1 MFFADQKKEEV
12 MPTEG
17 EKSPEAE
24 NNNNKKNKTG
34 GSQDSQPSPLA
45 LLAATCSKI
54 GTPGE
59 NQSTGQQQII
69 IDPSQGLVQLQ
80 NQPQQLELVT
90 TQLAGNANAWQLVA
104 AAPPASKENNVAQQG
119 SSVASSTASPSG
131 SNNGNTSP
139 SKTKS
144 GNSSATNPGQFQVVQ
159 VQNPSGS
166 VQYQVIPQ
174 IQTTE
179 GQQIQINPA
188 NATALQDLQGQIQLI
203 PAGNNQAILTT
214 ANRTTSGNIIAQN
227 LGNQTVPVQIRPG
240 VSIPLQLQTI
250 PGTQAQVVTTL
261 PINIGGVTLALP
273 VINNVAAGGGS
284 GQVGQTADSGVSN
297 GNQVVSTPVTTASVS
312 TMPESPSSSSIC
324 TTTASTSL
332 TSSDTLVSSA
342 EAGQYASTAGSSSE
356 HTPEEPQTAATE
368 SEAQSSSQL
377 QPNGL
382 QNVQDQSSSLQQ
394 VQIVGQPIL
403 QQIQIQQPQQ
413 QIIQA
418 ISPQSFQLQSGQT
431 IQTIQQQPLQNVQ
444 LQAVSPTQVLIRAPT
459 LTPSGQ
465 ISWQTVQVQN
475 LQSLSNLQVQNAGLP
490 QQLTITPVSSSGGA
504 TIAQIAPMAV
514 AGTPITLNAAQLAS
528 VPNLQTVSV
537 ASLSAAGVQV
547 QGVPVTITSVAVLTG
562 DPTST
567 PTSNVDTSQLCESR
581 DNKEDN
587 MVEEEEENGK
597 LASSGSILSE
607 SQEIF
612 LTLEPC
618 QQQGQ
623 DGGMKVQQATIA
635 PVTVAVGGI
644 ANAAIGAVSPDQ
656 ITQVQLQQAQQASDQ
671 EIQPGKRLR
680 RVACSCPNCREGEG
694 RGSSEPGKKKQHICH
709 IEGCGKVYGKTS
721 HLRAHLRWHTG
732 ERPFVCNWMFCGKRF
747 TRSDELQ
754 RHRRTHTG
762 EKRFECPECS
772 KRFMRSDHLSKHV
785 KTHQNKKGGGTALA
799 IVTSGELDSSVTEVL
814 GSPRIVTVAAI
825 SQDSNP
831 ATPNVSTNMEE
842 F

>member
-1 MFFADQKKEEV
+1 

-24 NNNNKKNKTG
+24 NNNNNNKKGKTG

-59 NQSTGQQQII
+59 NQGSGQQQII
-69 IDPSQGLVQLQ
+69 IDPNQGLVQLQ

-90 TQLAGNANAWQLVA
+90 TQLAGNSWQLVA
-104 AAPPASKENNVAQQG
+104 AAPSASKENNVAQQG
-119 SSVASSTASPSG
+119 SSVASSAASPSS
-131 SNNGNTSP
+131 SNNGSTSP

-144 GNSSATNPGQFQVVQ
+144 GNSSATTPGQFQVIQ

-179 GQQIQINPA
+179 GQQLQINPS
-188 NATALQDLQGQIQLI
+188 NATGLQDIQGQIQLI

-214 ANRTTSGNIIAQN
+214 ANRTASGNVIAQN
-227 LGNQTVPVQIRPG
+227 LTNQTVPVQIRPG

-284 GQVGQTADSGVSN
+284 GQVGQSTESGVSN
-297 GNQVVSTPVTTASVS
+297 GNQLASTPVTSASVS
-312 TMPESPSSSSIC
+312 TMPESPSSSSTS

-342 EAGQYASTAGSSSE
+342 ETGQYTSTAGSSSE
-356 HTPEEPQTAATE
+356 QTTEEPQTTATD
-368 SEAQSSSQL
+368 SEAPSSSQL
-377 QPNGL
+377 QSNGL
-382 QNVQDQSSSLQQ
+382 QNVQDQSGSLQQ

-418 ISPQSFQLQSGQT
+418 IPPQSFQLQSGQT

-475 LQSLSNLQVQNAGLP
+475 LQSLSNLQVQNTGLP
-490 QQLTITPVSSSGGA
+490 QQLTITPASSSGGT
-504 TIAQIAPMAV
+504 TIAQIAPVAV

-537 ASLSAAGVQV
+537 ANLGAAGVQV
-547 QGVPVTITSVAVLTG
+547 QGVPVTITSVAV
-562 DPTST
+562 P
-567 PTSNVDTSQLCESR
+567 
-581 DNKEDN
+581 
-587 MVEEEEENGK
+587 
-597 LASSGSILSE
+597 
-607 SQEIF
+607 
-612 LTLEPC
+612 
-618 QQQGQ
+618 
-623 DGGMKVQQATIA
+623 
-635 PVTVAVGGI
+635 
-644 ANAAIGAVSPDQ
+644 
-656 ITQVQLQQAQQASDQ
+656 
-671 EIQPGKRLR
+671 
-680 RVACSCPNCREGEG
+680 
-694 RGSSEPGKKKQHICH
+694 
-709 IEGCGKVYGKTS
+709 
-721 HLRAHLRWHTG
+721 
-732 ERPFVCNWMFCGKRF
+732 
-747 TRSDELQ
+747 
-754 RHRRTHTG
+754 
-762 EKRFECPECS
+762 
-772 KRFMRSDHLSKHV
+772 KHV
-785 KTHQNKKGGGTALA
+785 GVNSFVH
-799 IVTSGELDSSVTEVL
+799 
-814 GSPRIVTVAAI
+814 
-825 SQDSNP
+825 
-831 ATPNVSTNMEE
+831 
-842 F
+842 

>member
-1 MFFADQKKEEV
+1 MSDQKKEEA
-12 MPTEG
+12 MPSEG

-24 NNNNKKNKTG
+24 NNNKKNKTG
-34 GSQDSQPSPLA
+34 ASQDSQPSPLA

-59 NQSTGQQQII
+59 NQATGQQII

-80 NQPQQLELVT
+80 SQPQQLELVT
-90 TQLAGNANAWQLVA
+90 TQLAGNAWQLV
-104 AAPPASKENNVAQQG
+104 AAPPASKENNNQQT
-119 SSVASSTASPSG
+119 SSVASTAASPSN
-131 SNNGNTSP
+131 SNNGNVSP
-139 SKTKS
+139 SKTKPS
-144 GNSSATNPGQFQVVQ
+144 NSSGVTPGQFQVIQ
-159 VQNPSGS
+159 VQNSGGS

-188 NATALQDLQGQIQLI
+188 NATALQDIQGQIQLI
-203 PAGNNQAILTT
+203 PAGNNQAIIATT
-214 ANRTTSGNIIAQN
+214 NRTASGNIIAQN
-227 LGNQTVPVQIRPG
+227 LANQTVPVQIRPG
-240 VSIPLQLQTI
+240 VSIPLQLPI
-250 PGTQAQVVTTL
+250 AGTQAQVVTSL

-273 VINNVAAGGGS
+273 VINVATGSSS
-284 GQVGQTADSGVSN
+284 GQVAQSTESGLSN
-297 GNQVVSTPVTTASVS
+297 GNQLLSTPVTTASVS
-312 TMPESPSSSSIC
+312 AMPDSPPSSS
-324 TTTASTSL
+324 TTTASTPL
-332 TSSDTLVSSA
+332 TGSETLVTTA
-342 EAGQYASTAGSSSE
+342 ETGQYPSTANSSE
-356 HTPEEPQTAATE
+356 TSTE
-368 SEAQSSSQL
+368 EAQTTTSETEAQNSTQL
-377 QPNGL
+377 QSNGL
-382 QNVQDQSSSLQQ
+382 QNVQDQSNSLQQ

-431 IQTIQQQPLQNVQ
+431 IQTIQQQSLQNVQ

-490 QQLTITPVSSSGGA
+490 QQLTITPVSSSGG
-504 TIAQIAPMAV
+504 TIAQIAPVAV
-514 AGTPITLNAAQLAS
+514 AGTPITLNAAQIAS

-537 ASLSAAGVQV
+537 ANLGAAGVQV
-547 QGVPVTITSVAVLTG
+547 QGVPVTITSVAG
-562 DPTST
+562 
-567 PTSNVDTSQLCESR
+567 
-581 DNKEDN
+581 
-587 MVEEEEENGK
+587 
-597 LASSGSILSE
+597 
-607 SQEIF
+607 
-612 LTLEPC
+612 

-623 DGGMKVQQATIA
+623 DGGVKVQQATIA
-635 PVTVAVGGI
+635 PVTVAVGGL
-644 ANAAIGAVSPDQ
+644 ANAAMGAVSPDQ

-671 EIQPGKRLR
+671 EVQPGKRLR
-680 RVACSCPNCREGEG
+680 RVACSCPNCREGDG
-694 RGSSEPGKKKQHICH
+694 RGSNEPGKKKQHICH

-732 ERPFVCNWMFCGKRF
+732 ERPFVCNWIFCGKRF

-799 IVTSGELDSSVTEVL
+799 IVTSGELDPSVTEVL

>member
-1 MFFADQKKEEV
+1 MSDQKKEEA
-12 MPTEG
+12 MPSEG
-17 EKSPEAE
+17 ENSPEAE
-24 NNNNKKNKTG
+24 NSNNNKKSKTG
-34 GSQDSQPSPLA
+34 ASQDSQPSPLA

-59 NQSTGQQQII
+59 NQATGQQII

-90 TQLAGNANAWQLVA
+90 TQLAGNAWQLVA
-104 AAPPASKENNVAQQG
+104 AAPPASKENSVQQA
-119 SSVASSTASPSG
+119 SSVTSSAASPSS
-131 SNNGNTSP
+131 SNNGNASP
-139 SKTKS
+139 SKTKPGSSS
-144 GNSSATNPGQFQVVQ
+144 GATPGQFQVIQ
-159 VQNPSGS
+159 VQNPGGS

-179 GQQIQINPA
+179 GQQIQISPA

-203 PAGNNQAILTT
+203 PAGNNQAIITT
-214 ANRTTSGNIIAQN
+214 TNRTASGNIIAQN
-227 LGNQTVPVQIRPG
+227 LANQTVPVQIRPG
-240 VSIPLQLQTI
+240 VSIPLQLPI
-250 PGTQAQVVTTL
+250 AGTQAQVVTSL

-273 VINNVAAGGGS
+273 VINVAASSGS
-284 GQVGQTADSGVSN
+284 GQVTQPTDSGVSN
-297 GNQVVSTPVTTASVS
+297 GNQLLSTPVTTASVS
-312 TMPESPSSSSIC
+312 SMPDSPSSTC

-332 TSSDTLVSSA
+332 TSSETLVSTA
-342 EAGQYASTAGSSSE
+342 ETGQYASTANSCES
-356 HTPEEPQTAATE
+356 ATE
-368 SEAQSSSQL
+368 DPPTTASETEAQNSSQL
-377 QPNGL
+377 QSNGL
-382 QNVQDQSSSLQQ
+382 QNVQDQSNSLQQ

-444 LQAVSPTQVLIRAPT
+444 LQAMSPTQVLIRAPT

-490 QQLTITPVSSSGGA
+490 QQLTITPVSSSGG
-504 TIAQIAPMAV
+504 TIAQIGPVAV

-537 ASLSAAGVQV
+537 ANLGAAGVQV
-547 QGVPVTITSVAVLTG
+547 QGVPVTITSVAG
-562 DPTST
+562 
-567 PTSNVDTSQLCESR
+567 
-581 DNKEDN
+581 
-587 MVEEEEENGK
+587 
-597 LASSGSILSE
+597 
-607 SQEIF
+607 
-612 LTLEPC
+612 

-623 DGGMKVQQATIA
+623 DGGVKVQQATIA

-656 ITQVQLQQAQQASDQ
+656 ITQVQLHQAQQASDQ
-671 EIQPGKRLR
+671 EVQPGKRLR

-694 RGSSEPGKKKQHICH
+694 RGSNEPGKKKQHICH

-732 ERPFVCNWMFCGKRF
+732 ERPFICNWIFCGKRF

>member
-1 MFFADQKKEEV
+1 MSDQKKEEA

-90 TQLAGNANAWQLVA
+90 TQLAGNAWQLVA

-119 SSVASSTASPSG
+119 SSIASSTASPSS

-144 GNSSATNPGQFQVVQ
+144 GNSATNPGQFQVVQ

-179 GQQIQINPA
+179 SQQIQINPA
-188 NATALQDLQGQIQLI
+188 SATALQDLQGQIQLI
-203 PAGNNQAILTT
+203 PAGNNQAILAT

-284 GQVGQTADSGVSN
+284 GQVGQTTDSGVSN
-297 GNQVVSTPVTTASVS
+297 GNQVVTTPVTTASVS

-356 HTPEEPQTAATE
+356 HTPEESQTTATE
-368 SEAQSSSQL
+368 SEAQSSNQL

-547 QGVPVTITSVAVLTG
+547 QGVPVTITSVAG
-562 DPTST
+562 
-567 PTSNVDTSQLCESR
+567 
-581 DNKEDN
+581 
-587 MVEEEEENGK
+587 
-597 LASSGSILSE
+597 
-607 SQEIF
+607 
-612 LTLEPC
+612 

>member
-1 MFFADQKKEEV
+1 MSDQKEEA
-12 MPTEG
+12 MATEG
-17 EKSPEAE
+17 GKSSDADFS
-24 NNNNKKNKTG
+24 KKCKTS

-54 GTPGE
+54 GTTGE
-59 NQSTGQQQII
+59 NQAGGQQQII
-69 IDPSQGLVQLQ
+69 IDPSQGLLQLP

-90 TQLAGNANAWQLVA
+90 TQLAGNTWQIVA
-104 AAPPASKENNVAQQG
+104 AAPPSSKENNVTQPG
-119 SSVASSTASPSG
+119 VTVSTSTATSSSG
-131 SNNGNTSP
+131 NSGNTSP
-139 SKTKS
+139 TKNKP
-144 GNSSATNPGQFQVVQ
+144 GNSPSTPGQFQVIQ
-159 VQNPSGS
+159 VQNSGGN

-174 IQTTE
+174 LQTVE
-179 GQQIQINPA
+179 GQQIQISPA
-188 NATALQDLQGQIQLI
+188 NTTTLQDLQGQIQLI
-203 PAGNNQAILTT
+203 PAGNNQAIITA
-214 ANRTTSGNIIAQN
+214 ANRTSSANIIAQN
-227 LGNQTVPVQIRPG
+227 LANQTVPVQIRPG

-250 PGTQAQVVTTL
+250 PGTPTQVVTTL

-273 VINNVAAGGGS
+273 VINNVAGGS
-284 GQVGQTADSGVSN
+284 GQIIQPTDSGVSN
-297 GNQVVSTPVTTASVS
+297 GNQLVSTPITTVG
-312 TMPESPSSSSIC
+312 TMPESPSSTC
-324 TTTASTSL
+324 TTAVATSL
-332 TSSDTLVSSA
+332 TNSDTLVSSV
-342 EAGQYASTAGSSSE
+342 ETGQFASTAAGTERS
-356 HTPEEPQTAATE
+356 TEEPQTSVSD
-368 SEAQSSSQL
+368 SEAQSTSQL
-377 QPNGL
+377 QSNGI
-382 QNVQDQSSSLQQ
+382 QSVQDQSSSLQQ
-394 VQIVGQPIL
+394 VQILGQPVL

-418 ISPQSFQLQSGQT
+418 IPQQSFQLQPGQT
-431 IQTIQQQPLQNVQ
+431 FQTLQQQPLQNIQ

-459 LTPSGQ
+459 ITPSGQ

-475 LQSLSNLQVQNAGLP
+475 IQSLPNLQVQNAGLP
-490 QQLTITPVSSSGGA
+490 QQLTITPVSSSGGT
-504 TIAQIAPMAV
+504 TIAQIAPLTV

-537 ASLSAAGVQV
+537 ANLGAAGMQV
-547 QGVPVTITSVAVLTG
+547 QGVPVTITSVAG
-562 DPTST
+562 
-567 PTSNVDTSQLCESR
+567 
-581 DNKEDN
+581 
-587 MVEEEEENGK
+587 
-597 LASSGSILSE
+597 
-607 SQEIF
+607 
-612 LTLEPC
+612 

-623 DGGMKVQQATIA
+623 DGGLKVQQAAIA

-644 ANAAIGAVSPDQ
+644 ANATIGAVSPDQ
-656 ITQVQLQQAQQASDQ
+656 ITQVQLQQAQQVSDQ
-671 EIQPGKRLR
+671 EVQPGKRLK
-680 RVACSCPNCREGEG
+680 RVACSCPNCREGEA

-732 ERPFVCNWMFCGKRF
+732 ERPFVCNWIFCGKRF

-799 IVTSGELDSSVTEVL
+799 IVTSGDLDSSVTEVL

-831 ATPNVSTNMEE
+831 ATPNVSTNIEE

>member
-1 MFFADQKKEEV
+1 MGRVSNHVFWGLSFCHNDLECDFQKDQKKEEA

-17 EKSPEAE
+17 EKSPETE
-24 NNNNKKNKTG
+24 NNNKKSKTG

-59 NQSTGQQQII
+59 NQATGQQQII

-90 TQLAGNANAWQLVA
+90 TQLAGNSWQLVA

-119 SSVASSTASPSG
+119 SSVTSSTASPSS
-131 SNNGNTSP
+131 SNNGSTSP

-144 GNSSATNPGQFQVVQ
+144 GNSAAAANPGQFQVVQ

-203 PAGNNQAILTT
+203 PAGNNQAILAT
-214 ANRTTSGNIIAQN
+214 ANRTASGNIIAQN
-227 LGNQTVPVQIRPG
+227 IGNQTVPVQIRPG

-250 PGTQAQVVTTL
+250 PGTQAQVVTTV

-273 VINNVAAGGGS
+273 VINNVSASGGS
-284 GQVGQTADSGVSN
+284 GQVGQTADNGVSN

-312 TMPESPSSSSIC
+312 TMPESPSSSSTC
-324 TTTASTSL
+324 TTAASTSL

-356 HTPEEPQTAATE
+356 PTPEESQTNATE

-418 ISPQSFQLQSGQT
+418 IPPQSFQLQSGQT

-504 TIAQIAPMAV
+504 TIAQIAPVAV

-547 QGVPVTITSVAVLTG
+547 QGVPVTITSVAAAPSEGPESTG
-562 DPTST
+562 APSVV
-567 PTSNVDTSQLCESR
+567 PES
-581 DNKEDN
+581 
-587 MVEEEEENGK
+587 
-597 LASSGSILSE
+597 
-607 SQEIF
+607 
-612 LTLEPC
+612 P
-618 QQQGQ
+618 
-623 DGGMKVQQATIA
+623 
-635 PVTVAVGGI
+635 P
-644 ANAAIGAVSPDQ
+644 
-656 ITQVQLQQAQQASDQ
+656 
-671 EIQPGKRLR
+671 
-680 RVACSCPNCREGEG
+680 
-694 RGSSEPGKKKQHICH
+694 GSSHQPRPSAEHGPAPGQAIC
-709 IEGCGKVYGKTS
+709 GRPRTPSCSPPSGVSWRRPSGACRWRTS
-721 HLRAHLRWHTG
+721 ASTSRSKRWPGARRLGGLSCAHLM
-732 ERPFVCNWMFCGKRF
+732 PLCG
-747 TRSDELQ
+747 TWAL
-754 RHRRTHTG
+754 
-762 EKRFECPECS
+762 PPPPPAA
-772 KRFMRSDHLSKHV
+772 LPAV
-785 KTHQNKKGGGTALA
+785 PPPLA
-799 IVTSGELDSSVTEVL
+799 IL
-814 GSPRIVTVAAI
+814 G
-825 SQDSNP
+825 P
-831 ATPNVSTNMEE
+831 ATKGDHGPPDSAQPYLPVLLTPPQP
-842 F
+842 

>member
-1 MFFADQKKEEV
+1 
-12 MPTEG
+12 
-17 EKSPEAE
+17 
-24 NNNNKKNKTG
+24 
-34 GSQDSQPSPLA
+34 
-45 LLAATCSKI
+45 
-54 GTPGE
+54 
-59 NQSTGQQQII
+59 
-69 IDPSQGLVQLQ
+69 
-80 NQPQQLELVT
+80 
-90 TQLAGNANAWQLVA
+90 
-104 AAPPASKENNVAQQG
+104 
-119 SSVASSTASPSG
+119 
-131 SNNGNTSP
+131 
-139 SKTKS
+139 
-144 GNSSATNPGQFQVVQ
+144 
-159 VQNPSGS
+159 GS

-174 IQTTE
+174 LQTVE
-179 GQQIQINPA
+179 GQQIQINP
-188 NATALQDLQGQIQLI
+188 TSSSSLQDLQGQIQLI
-203 PAGNNQAILTT
+203 SAGNNQAILTA
-214 ANRTTSGNIIAQN
+214 ANRTASGNILAQN
-227 LGNQTVPVQIRPG
+227 LANQTVPVQIRPG
-240 VSIPLQLQTI
+240 VSIPLQLQTL

-273 VINNVAAGGGS
+273 VINNVTTGGGA
-284 GQVGQTADSGVSN
+284 GQVGQPTTTTDSGTSN
-297 GNQVVSTPVTTASVS
+297 GAQLVSPPTTTAASAS
-312 TMPESPSSSSIC
+312 TMPESPSSSTTC

-342 EAGQYASTAGSSSE
+342 DTGHIEESQ
-356 HTPEEPQTAATE
+356 TPAATE

-377 QPNGL
+377 QPNGI
-382 QNVQDQSSSLQQ
+382 QTAQDQSSSLQQ

-418 ISPQSFQLQSGQT
+418 IPPQSFQLQSGQT

-444 LQAVSPTQVLIRAPT
+444 LQAVNPTQVLIRAPT

-475 LQSLSNLQVQNAGLP
+475 IQSLSNLQVQNAGLS
-490 QQLTITPVSSSGGA
+490 QQLTITPVSSSGG
-504 TIAQIAPMAV
+504 TTLAQIAPVAV
-514 AGTPITLNAAQLAS
+514 AGAPITLNTAQLAS

-537 ASLSAAGVQV
+537 ANLGAAGVQV
-547 QGVPVTITSVAVLTG
+547 Q
-562 DPTST
+562 
-567 PTSNVDTSQLCESR
+567 
-581 DNKEDN
+581 
-587 MVEEEEENGK
+587 
-597 LASSGSILSE
+597 
-607 SQEIF
+607 
-612 LTLEPC
+612 
-618 QQQGQ
+618 QGQ
-623 DGGMKVQQATIA
+623 DGVKVQQAAIA

-644 ANAAIGAVSPDQ
+644 ANATIGAVSPDQ
-656 ITQVQLQQAQQASDQ
+656 LTQVHLQQGQQTSDA
-671 EIQPGKRLR
+671 EVQPGKRLR

-694 RGSSEPGKKKQHICH
+694 RGSSEPGKKKQHVCH

-732 ERPFVCNWMFCGKRF
+732 ERPFICNWMFCGKRF

>member
-1 MFFADQKKEEV
+1 MSDQKKEEA

-24 NNNNKKNKTG
+24 NNNNNKKSKTG

-59 NQSTGQQQII
+59 NQATGQQQII

-90 TQLAGNANAWQLVA
+90 TQLAGNAWQLVA
-104 AAPPASKENNVAQQG
+104 AAPPASKENNVTQQG
-119 SSVASSTASPSG
+119 SSVASSTSSPSS

-144 GNSSATNPGQFQVVQ
+144 SNSSATNPGQFQVIQ

-179 GQQIQINPA
+179 GQQLQINPA
-188 NATALQDLQGQIQLI
+188 SASALQDLQGQIQLI
-203 PAGNNQAILTT
+203 PAGNNQTILTT
-214 ANRTTSGNIIAQN
+214 ANRTASGNIIAQN

-250 PGTQAQVVTTL
+250 PGAQAQVVTTL

-284 GQVGQTADSGVSN
+284 GQVGPPADNAVSN
-297 GNQVVSTPVTTASVS
+297 GNQLASTPVTTAAAN
-312 TMPESPSSSSIC
+312 TMPESPSTC

-332 TSSDTLVSSA
+332 TSSDTLVSSV
-342 EAGQYASTAGSSSE
+342 EAGQYTSTAGSSSE
-356 HTPEEPQTAATE
+356 HTPEEPQTTASE

-382 QNVQDQSSSLQQ
+382 QNVQDQSNSLQQ

-418 ISPQSFQLQSGQT
+418 IPPQSFQLQSGQT

-504 TIAQIAPMAV
+504 TIAQIAPVAV

-547 QGVPVTITSVAVLTG
+547 QGVPVTITSVA
-562 DPTST
+562 S
-567 PTSNVDTSQLCESR
+567 
-581 DNKEDN
+581 
-587 MVEEEEENGK
+587 
-597 LASSGSILSE
+597 
-607 SQEIF
+607 
-612 LTLEPC
+612 

-623 DGGMKVQQATIA
+623 DGGVKATIA

-694 RGSSEPGKKKQHICH
+694 RGSNEPGKKKQHICH

-732 ERPFVCNWMFCGKRF
+732 ERPFVCNWIFCGKRF

-831 ATPNVSTNMEE
+831 ATPNVPTNMEE

>member
-1 MFFADQKKEEV
+1 MAS
-12 MPTEG
+12 EG
-17 EKSPEAE
+17 GKANELE
-24 NNNNKKNKTG
+24 NKKKSKTS

-54 GTPGE
+54 GTTGE
-59 NQSTGQQQII
+59 NQGAGQQQII

-90 TQLAGNANAWQLVA
+90 TQLAGSAWQIVA
-104 AAPPASKENNVAQQG
+104 AAPPVSKENNISQQG
-119 SSVASSTASPSG
+119 VAIAANSSG
-131 SNNGNTSP
+131 SNSENVSP
-139 SKTKS
+139 TKS
-144 GNSSATNPGQFQVVQ
+144 KPSNSAPAPGQFQVIQ
-159 VQNPSGS
+159 VQTPSGN

-174 IQTTE
+174 IQTLE
-179 GQQIQINPA
+179 GQHIQISPGNTA
-188 NATALQDLQGQIQLI
+188 ALQDLQGQIQFI
-203 PAGNNQAILTT
+203 PAGNNQAII
-214 ANRTTSGNIIAQN
+214 AAGNRTSSGNIIAQN
-227 LGNQTVPVQIRPG
+227 LASQSVPVQIRPG

-250 PGTQAQVVTTL
+250 PGTPAQVVTTL

-273 VINNVAAGGGS
+273 VINSVPAGGGS
-284 GQVGQTADSGVSN
+284 AQIVQPTDGGVSN
-297 GNQVVSTPVTTASVS
+297 GNQLVSTPITTSSVS
-312 TMPESPSSSSIC
+312 TMPESPSSSSSPTC
-324 TTTASTSL
+324 TTTISTTL

-342 EAGQYASTAGSSSE
+342 ETSQYTSTSANVERTAEESPASV
-356 HTPEEPQTAATE
+356 TE
-368 SEAQSSSQL
+368 TEAQSSQL
-377 QPNGL
+377 QANGL
-382 QNVQDQSSSLQQ
+382 QNVPEQSNSLQQ
-394 VQIVGQPIL
+394 VQIVGQPVL

-418 ISPQSFQLQSGQT
+418 IPQQSFQLQSGQT
-431 IQTIQQQPLQNVQ
+431 IQTLQQQQLQNVQ
-444 LQAVSPTQVLIRAPT
+444 LQALSPTQVLIRAPT

-475 LQSLSNLQVQNAGLP
+475 IQSLQNLQVQNPGLP
-490 QQLTITPVSSSGGA
+490 QQLTLTPVSTSSG
-504 TIAQIAPMAV
+504 TTLAQIAPVTV
-514 AGTPITLNAAQLAS
+514 AGTPITLNAAHFTS

-537 ASLSAAGVQV
+537 ANLGATGVQV
-547 QGVPVTITSVAVLTG
+547 QGVPVTITSVG
-562 DPTST
+562 
-567 PTSNVDTSQLCESR
+567 
-581 DNKEDN
+581 
-587 MVEEEEENGK
+587 G
-597 LASSGSILSE
+597 
-607 SQEIF
+607 
-612 LTLEPC
+612 
-618 QQQGQ
+618 QQQGA
-623 DGGMKVQQATIA
+623 DGVKVQQTTIA

-656 ITQVQLQQAQQASDQ
+656 ITQVQLQQSQPSSDQ
-671 EIQPGKRLR
+671 EVQTGKRLR

-694 RGSSEPGKKKQHICH
+694 RGNSEPGKKKQHICH

-732 ERPFVCNWMFCGKRF
+732 ERPFVCNWIFCGKRF

-799 IVTSGELDSSVTEVL
+799 IVTTGDLDSSVTGVL

-831 ATPNVSTNMEE
+831 ATPNVSTNIDE